1 LRIDLLFHLVQ
12 TALCGGLFFS
22 EEFFMFVSLEPL
34 LRSCT
39 KLTLS
44 LQMKGDDVVVFV
56 KPEGSAKDAAILQ
69 PLVLTA
75 SAAELDAGFADALVG
90 YTGVRAS
97 LVDQVAATTAILEA
111 AQKTQVSKA
120 TKALSGGKAKSAV
133 ADASSDDDD
142 QDDTAGGEQS
152 TASTP
157 ATSTVA
163 PAAEKSGTDL
173 TSLFD

>member
-1 LRIDLLFHLVQ
+1 
-12 TALCGGLFFS
+12 
-22 EEFFMFVSLEPL
+22 MFVSIEPL

-56 KPEGSAKDAAILQ
+56 KPEGSAKDAAMLQ

-75 SAAELDAGFADALVG
+75 SAAELDAGFADALAG

-97 LVDQVAATTAILEA
+97 LADQVAATAAILEA

-120 TKALSGGKAKSAV
+120 TKALSGGKVKPAATN
-133 ADASSDDDD
+133 ASSDEDEE
-142 QDDTAGGEQS
+142 DDTVEGEQS

-157 ATSTVA
+157 APSTVA

>member
-1 LRIDLLFHLVQ
+1 
-12 TALCGGLFFS
+12 
-22 EEFFMFVSLEPL
+22 MFVSLEPL

-56 KPEGSAKDAAILQ
+56 KPEGSAKDAAMLQ

-75 SAAELDAGFADALVG
+75 SAAELDAGFADALAG

-120 TKALSGGKAKSAV
+120 TKALSGSKTKLATSTAESSS
-133 ADASSDDDD
+133 DNDSDDDEPD
-142 QDDTAGGEQS
+142 ESAEGEQS
-152 TASTP
+152 TATTP
-157 ATSTVA
+157 ATSTAA

>member
-1 LRIDLLFHLVQ
+1 
-12 TALCGGLFFS
+12 
-22 EEFFMFVSLEPL
+22 MFVSLEPL

-56 KPEGSAKDAAILQ
+56 KPEGSAKDVAMLQ

-75 SAAELDAGFADALVG
+75 SAAELDAGFADALAA

-97 LVDQVAATTAILEA
+97 LADQVAATTAILEA
-111 AQKTQVSKA
+111 AQTTQVSKA
-120 TKALSGGKAKSAV
+120 TKALTGGKVKPAAAAKPSFDNESDEDE
-133 ADASSDDDD
+133 ADDNAE
-142 QDDTAGGEQS
+142 GEQS
-152 TASTP
+152 TATTA
-157 ATSTVA
+157 ATSTAA
-163 PAAEKSGTDL
+163 PAVEKSGTDL

>member
-1 LRIDLLFHLVQ
+1 
-12 TALCGGLFFS
+12 
-22 EEFFMFVSLEPL
+22 MFVSIEPL

-44 LQMKGDDVVVFV
+44 LQMKGDDMVVFV
-56 KPEGSAKDAAILQ
+56 KPEGSAKDAAMLQ

-75 SAAELDAGFADALVG
+75 AAAELDAGFADALAG

-97 LVDQVAATTAILEA
+97 LADQVAATTAILEA

-120 TKALSGGKAKSAV
+120 TKALSGGKTKPATT
-133 ADASSDDDD
+133 ADESSSDEDETEDS
-142 QDDTAGGEQS
+142 AEGEQS
-152 TASTP
+152 TAPTL
-157 ATSTVA
+157 ATSTAA

>member
-1 LRIDLLFHLVQ
+1 
-12 TALCGGLFFS
+12 
-22 EEFFMFVSLEPL
+22 MFVSLEPL

-56 KPEGSAKDAAILQ
+56 KPEGSANDAAMLQ

-75 SAAELDAGFADALVG
+75 SAAELDAGFADALAN

-97 LVDQVAATTAILEA
+97 LADQVAATTAILEA
-111 AQKTQVSKA
+111 AQKTQVTKA
-120 TKALSGGKAKSAV
+120 TKVLSGGKAKTANAAAEV
-133 ADASSDDDD
+133 SSDDDEH
-142 QDDTAGGEQS
+142 DDSAEGEQS
-152 TASTP
+152 TASIP
-157 ATSTVA
+157 ATSSAA

>member
-1 LRIDLLFHLVQ
+1 
-12 TALCGGLFFS
+12 
-22 EEFFMFVSLEPL
+22 MFVSIEPL

-44 LQMKGDDVVVFV
+44 LQMKGDDIVVFV
-56 KPEGSAKDAAILQ
+56 KPEGSAKDAAMLQ

-75 SAAELDAGFADALVG
+75 PAAELDAGFADALTG

-97 LVDQVAATTAILEA
+97 LADQVAATTAILEA

-120 TKALSGGKAKSAV
+120 TKALSGVKTKPATT
-133 ADASSDDDD
+133 ADESSSDDEADES
-142 QDDTAGGEQS
+142 AEGEQS
-152 TASTP
+152 TAPTP
-157 ATSTVA
+157 ATSTAA

>member
-1 LRIDLLFHLVQ
+1 
-12 TALCGGLFFS
+12 
-22 EEFFMFVSLEPL
+22 MFVSIEPL

-44 LQMKGDDVVVFV
+44 LQMKGDDIVVFV
-56 KPEGSAKDAAILQ
+56 KPEGSAKDAAMLQ

-75 SAAELDAGFADALVG
+75 PAAELDAGFADALAG

-97 LVDQVAATTAILEA
+97 LADQVAATTAILEA

-120 TKALSGGKAKSAV
+120 TKALSGGETKPATT
-133 ADASSDDDD
+133 ADESSSDEDEADESVE
-142 QDDTAGGEQS
+142 GEQS
-152 TASTP
+152 TAPTP
-157 ATSTVA
+157 ATSTA
-163 PAAEKSGTDL
+163 ASAAEKSGTDL

>member
-1 LRIDLLFHLVQ
+1 
-12 TALCGGLFFS
+12 
-22 EEFFMFVSLEPL
+22 MFVSLEPL

-56 KPEGSAKDAAILQ
+56 KPEGSAKDAAMPQ

-75 SAAELDAGFADALVG
+75 SAAELDAGFADALAA

-97 LVDQVAATTAILEA
+97 LADQVAATTAILEA
-111 AQKTQVSKA
+111 AQTTQVTKA
-120 TKALSGGKAKSAV
+120 TKALSGKKVAPAAAAKS
-133 ADASSDDDD
+133 SSDNESDEDEADDN
-142 QDDTAGGEQS
+142 AEGEQS
-152 TASTP
+152 TATTA

>member
-1 LRIDLLFHLVQ
+1 
-12 TALCGGLFFS
+12 
-22 EEFFMFVSLEPL
+22 MFVSIEPL

-44 LQMKGDDVVVFV
+44 LRMKGTDVVVFV
-56 KPEGSAKDAAILQ
+56 KPEGSVNDAAMLQ

-75 SAAELDAGFADALVG
+75 SAAELDAGFADALAG

-97 LVDQVAATTAILEA
+97 LADQIAATTAILEA
-111 AQKTQVSKA
+111 AQKTQVTKA
-120 TKALSGGKAKSAV
+120 TKALSNGKARTADFAAV
-133 ADASSDDDD
+133 VSSDDDD
-142 QDDTAGGEQS
+142 QDANAEGEQS
-152 TASTP
+152 TASTTP
-157 ATSTVA
+157 LPSAS

>member
-1 LRIDLLFHLVQ
+1 
-12 TALCGGLFFS
+12 
-22 EEFFMFVSLEPL
+22 MFVSLEPL

-56 KPEGSAKDAAILQ
+56 KPEGSAKDAAMLQ

-75 SAAELDAGFADALVG
+75 SAAELDAGFADALAA
-90 YTGVRAS
+90 YTRVRAS
-97 LVDQVAATTAILEA
+97 LADQVAATNAILEA
-111 AQKTQVSKA
+111 AQTTQVSKA
-120 TKALSGGKAKSAV
+120 TKALSSGKVQPAAAAKSYSDNESDEDE
-133 ADASSDDDD
+133 ADDKAE
-142 QDDTAGGEQS
+142 GEQS
-152 TASTP
+152 TATTA

>member
-1 LRIDLLFHLVQ
+1 
-12 TALCGGLFFS
+12 
-22 EEFFMFVSLEPL
+22 MFVSLEPL

-56 KPEGSAKDAAILQ
+56 KPEGSAKDAAMLQ

-75 SAAELDAGFADALVG
+75 SAAELDAGFANALAA

-97 LVDQVAATTAILEA
+97 LADQVAATTAILEA
-111 AQKTQVSKA
+111 AQTTQVSKA
-120 TKALSGGKAKSAV
+120 TKALSGKKVTPAAAKP
-133 ADASSDDDD
+133 SSDNESDEDDA
-142 QDDTAGGEQS
+142 DDNADGEQS
-152 TASTP
+152 TATTATTA
-157 ATSTVA
+157 ATSTVT